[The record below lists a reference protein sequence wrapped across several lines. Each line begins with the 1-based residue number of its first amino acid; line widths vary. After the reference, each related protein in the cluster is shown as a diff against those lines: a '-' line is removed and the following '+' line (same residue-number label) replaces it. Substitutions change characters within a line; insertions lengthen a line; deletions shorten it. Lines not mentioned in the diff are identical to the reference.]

1 VSIESRGRLWALVC
15 SPAAGWAAAAVGNN
29 ATHGG
34 LGVWGAVA
42 LMAVFP
48 AAIAALGNAA
58 LGRDGKAV
66 AWAGIAAAAVCYS
79 GLVLL
84 AAVFFLTTPPEFF
97 Q

>member
-1 VSIESRGRLWALVC
+1 
-15 SPAAGWAAAAVGNN
+15 
-29 ATHGG
+29 
-34 LGVWGAVA
+34 
-42 LMAVFP
+42 MAVFP

-84 AAVFFLTTPPEFF
+84 AAVFFLTTPPDFF